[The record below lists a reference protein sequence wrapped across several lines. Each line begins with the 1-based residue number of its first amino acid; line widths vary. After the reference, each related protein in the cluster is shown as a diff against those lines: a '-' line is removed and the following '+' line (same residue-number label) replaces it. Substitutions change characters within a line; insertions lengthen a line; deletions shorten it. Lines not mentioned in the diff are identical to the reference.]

1 MEPHVL
7 ETSGVAARVSATIVA
22 PNAPR
27 GTCTTAEHG
36 SLLDYFLIDNQMA
49 SGLADVRVDYMA
61 GLAPHRPVSIGF
73 HPRLASICAQ
83 YLQAPDALDTQRK
96 IGPLWQSPQWTKLLQ
111 ETRAIREKA
120 KLGQERHA
128 ARIELAAVLPKV
140 ADAIEDELVR
150 ASGNNPPPRAGGVA
164 EASTRNGNRC

>member
-1 MEPHVL
+1 
-7 ETSGVAARVSATIVA
+7 
-22 PNAPR
+22 
-27 GTCTTAEHG
+27 
-36 SLLDYFLIDNQMA
+36 MA

-83 YLQAPDALDTQRK
+83 YLQAPDSLDTQRK
-96 IGPLWQSPQWTKLLQ
+96 IGPLWQSPQWAELLQ
-111 ETRAIREKA
+111 ETRVIRDKA

-128 ARIELAAVLPKV
+128 ARIELAAVLPKI

-150 ASGNNPPPRAGGVA
+150 ASGNNPPPRRRRYRGINAKWKRVLKYKDRQALNSAATRWALQACRDLHKRPSDQVQLDWNTVLSGGI
-164 EASTRNGNRC
+164 